1 MHHSKPVGIHFIL
14 GQQITIYDKKKEK
27 KRQMDMFISTDKKID
42 SRTLPINPAQIM
54 FDWVDKLKLT
64 VLNSAW

>member
-1 MHHSKPVGIHFIL
+1 MI
-14 GQQITIYDKKKEK
+14 KKKGK

-42 SRTLPINPAQIM
+42 YRTLPINPAQIM

-64 VLNSAW
+64 VSRQCMIMESTVKL